1 MGEGFPDRRSG
12 SGPMERGADRLEASR
27 AATRDVA
34 QMPRIAQGFT
44 LLEAL
49 IAMAVIAILACV
61 AVPAWSNAREAAHN
75 GSAQAAL
82 LHSLMGAIS
91 HAALTGSEV
100 VLCPGDAGGCRASTD
115 WSHGWIAFADI
126 DGDRV
131 RDPSDTLLKA
141 IRPLGGKVHLRTTSG
156 RTRLVFQPNGGNA
169 GSNVTFTVCD
179 GRGPAKAATLVMA
192 NDGRLRAGQPTW
204 AAAADCMVER

>member
-1 MGEGFPDRRSG
+1 
-12 SGPMERGADRLEASR
+12 
-27 AATRDVA
+27 
-34 QMPRIAQGFT
+34 MPRTSGFT

-61 AVPAWSNAREAAHN
+61 AVPAWSSAREAAHN

-82 LHSLMGAIS
+82 LESLLGAVS

-100 VLCPGDAGGCRASTD
+100 VLCPGDAGGCRATTD
-115 WSHGWIAFADI
+115 WSHGWVAFADI

-131 RDPSDTLLKA
+131 RDPADTLLKT
-141 IRPLGGKVHLRTTSG
+141 IGPLGGKVHLRTTTG
-156 RTRLVFQPNGGNA
+156 RMRLVFQPNGGTV
-169 GSNVTFTVCD
+169 GSNVTFTLCD

-192 NDGRLRAGQPTW
+192 NDGRLRAGQPT
-204 AAAADCMVER
+204 AATAADCMAER